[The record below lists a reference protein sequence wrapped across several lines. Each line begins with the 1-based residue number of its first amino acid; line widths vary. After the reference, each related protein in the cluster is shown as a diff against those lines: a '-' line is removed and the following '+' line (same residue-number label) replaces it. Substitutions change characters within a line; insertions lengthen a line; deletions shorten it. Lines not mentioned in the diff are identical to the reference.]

1 MKESSIEIVSD
12 SESDIRGGKRLQ
24 FTWDKNEQIAIFI
37 QIFQA
42 QYRELTQTELL
53 MKHHRLSRLSLWWNK
68 LQKNQ
73 FS

>member
-42 QYRELTQTELL
+42 QYREFNSNRVTNETSQTQ
-53 MKHHRLSRLSLWWNK
+53 
-68 LQKNQ
+68 
-73 FS
+73 